1 MHCHTDIRNTK
12 PFSGEEEGISFPLE
26 EFGGKVTM
34 EQVITGKEGGSSGNA
49 GTQGRM
55 LLERYPAGRRTQI
68 LTALSLITV
77 QEVRC
82 ARKGQRIRLKNRGQ
96 GAALFDCYGT
106 MARKVTLQDQD
117 TFEIRLRGGPALF
130 GCLDIK
136 E

>member
-1 MHCHTDIRNTK
+1 
-12 PFSGEEEGISFPLE
+12 
-26 EFGGKVTM
+26 
-34 EQVITGKEGGSSGNA
+34 
-49 GTQGRM
+49 M
-55 LLERYPAGRRTQI
+55 LLERYPARLRAQI

-77 QEVRC
+77 QEARNT
-82 ARKGQRIRLKNRGQ
+82 RKGLRIRLKNRGQ

-106 MARKVTLQDQD
+106 MARNVALQDQD